1 MEILQKLISVYEG
14 EGYFDNIRS
23 CLLFSANYPE
33 TLKAAYVL
41 NASSFFQLVFKIVQ
55 VSGRVF

>member
-1 MEILQKLISVYEG
+1 MIILNKP
-14 EGYFDNIRS
+14 
-23 CLLFSANYPE
+23 ANYPE

-55 VSGRVF
+55 VALIVKKST